1 MAREDAR
8 NRHDF
13 TKIIGLFSVVT
24 LLTFQGA
31 LSQQVKVEPEV
42 MSYPSQAVNLRC
54 AFADAG
60 GIQLT
65 QVSWIYEPK
74 EGERLNIAVYHP
86 KFGASFP
93 TSPLKGRVRFT
104 TEPPSLSN
112 PSIQISDVKM
122 SDEGKYICEYATYPS
137 GNEQGVTSLVMLG
150 RTVCVFCFP
159 SLCIHVLLCICEYAT
174 YPSGNEQGVTSL
186 VMLAKPRNSASG
198 VTVIA
203 STVAAGAKPVV
214 VARCESADGRPAARI
229 AWVTAVNGNATS
241 ASTAGADNTVTVS
254 SQYMLVPTAA
264 DNGKD
269 ISCLVSHRTQ
279 AKPESFLMKL
289 AIEYPPQ
296 VTIVG
301 YDNNWYMGRTNVAL
315 TCQATANPIPTT
327 ITWKTMS
334 GQMPDTV
341 QVKENVLTVLKV
353 DEQANTTFVCEV
365 KNRLG
370 TGKDQVTVMVREPSV
385 VPSNAGVVAGAVI
398 GSLLALL
405 LVAALIAVLVTRSR
419 RQQQGYRGN
428 PNHSSYDIKSR
439 VFGGG
444 KKGSKNGTGAG
455 AGGNGAGGNNSP
467 IYVYKEGSAHDG
479 LTEKANHHV
488 PLHLGRHGEGGVAT
502 AQDILLSGEL
512 DEAERRKFDQLEDD
526 EESYDHFGRGGPILQ
541 LRPTHD
547 QDGIM
552 GGYLD
557 DDMESQR
564 DGSVI
569 SRTAVY
575 V

>member
-1 MAREDAR
+1 MARKDAR
-8 NRHDF
+8 NKHDF
-13 TKIIGLFSVVT
+13 TNIIGLFSVVT

-74 EGERLNIAVYHP
+74 EGERLNIAVFHP
-86 KFGASFP
+86 KFGASYP

-122 SDEGKYICEYATYPS
+122 TDEGKYICEYATYPS
-137 GNEQGVTSLVMLG
+137 GNEQGVTSL
-150 RTVCVFCFP
+150 
-159 SLCIHVLLCICEYAT
+159 I
-174 YPSGNEQGVTSL
+174 
-186 VMLAKPRNSASG
+186 MLAKPRNSASG

-214 VARCESADGRPAARI
+214 VARCESADGRPAAQI
-229 AWVTAVNGNATS
+229 TWVTAVNGNATS

-301 YDNNWYMGRTNVAL
+301 YDDNWYMGRTNVAL

-327 ITWKTMS
+327 ITWKTMT

-370 TGKDQVTVMVREPSV
+370 TGKDQVTVMVRGTRLPV
-385 VPSNAGVVAGAVI
+385 KGPATGAVI
-398 GSLLALL
+398 GGLIGLVLLLAIIGS
-405 LVAALIAVLVTRSR
+405 VVVLVRKKRSQHNGDGPPKYKPPPPKK
-419 RQQQGYRGN
+419 QQSTTT
-428 PNHSSYDIKSR
+428 SSSSDTLNTSR
-439 VFGGG
+439 DPVER
-444 KKGSKNGTGAG
+444 KDGSMDHLYYTPQDAEPSTDLDAYSDEELRYAG
-455 AGGNGAGGNNSP
+455 APSGWDEPRLNEVPPLYAPNQYKPNDYHDNEEDHPPAAGA
-467 IYVYKEGSAHDG
+467 
-479 LTEKANHHV
+479 T
-488 PLHLGRHGEGGVAT
+488 RGESFV
-502 AQDILLSGEL
+502 
-512 DEAERRKFDQLEDD
+512 
-526 EESYDHFGRGGPILQ
+526 
-541 LRPTHD
+541 
-547 QDGIM
+547 
-552 GGYLD
+552 
-557 DDMESQR
+557 SQAMF
-564 DGSVI
+564 V
-569 SRTAVY
+569 
-575 V
+575 

>member
-8 NRHDF
+8 SWHEF
-13 TKIIGLFSVVT
+13 TKMIGLFSLVT

-31 LSQQVKVEPEV
+31 VSQQVKVEPEV

-54 AFADAG
+54 AFTDAG

-86 KFGASFP
+86 SFGASYP
-93 TSPLKGRVRFT
+93 TSPLKGRVSFT
-104 TEPPSLSN
+104 TNPPSLSN

-122 SDEGKYICEYATYPS
+122 TDEGKY
-137 GNEQGVTSLVMLG
+137 
-150 RTVCVFCFP
+150 
-159 SLCIHVLLCICEYAT
+159 ICEYAT

-198 VTVIA
+198 VTAIA

-214 VARCESADGRPAARI
+214 VARCESVDGRPAAQI

-241 ASTAGADNTVTVS
+241 ASKAGVDNTVTVS
-254 SQYMLVPTAA
+254 SEYMLVPTAA

-269 ISCLVSHRTQ
+269 ISCVVSHRTQ

-289 AIEYPPQ
+289 TIEYPPQ
-296 VTIVG
+296 VTIGG
-301 YDNNWYMGRTNVAL
+301 YDDNWYVGRTNVAL
-315 TCQATANPIPTT
+315 TCQATGNPIPTT
-327 ITWKTMS
+327 LTWKTMT

-341 QVKENVLTVLKV
+341 QIKENVLTVLKV
-353 DEQANTTFVCEV
+353 DEQTNTTFVCEV

-370 TGKDQVTVMVREPSV
+370 TGKDQVTVMVREPSM

-398 GSLLALL
+398 GSLLVLL

-419 RQQQGYRGN
+419 RQQQGYRSN

-439 VFGGG
+439 IFGSG

-455 AGGNGAGGNNSP
+455 AGGNGAGGNNNSP
-467 IYVYKEGSAHDG
+467 IYVYREGSAHDG
-479 LTEKANHHV
+479 MTEKANHHV
-488 PLHLGRHGEGGVAT
+488 PLHLGGRGEGGVGTAPT
-502 AQDILLSGEL
+502 AQDILLSSEL

-526 EESYDHFGRGGPILQ
+526 EESYDHFGGGGPILQ
-541 LRPTHD
+541 LRPPHD
-547 QDGIM
+547 QDGII

>member
-1 MAREDAR
+1 
-8 NRHDF
+8 
-13 TKIIGLFSVVT
+13 
-24 LLTFQGA
+24 
-31 LSQQVKVEPEV
+31 

-74 EGERLNIAVYHP
+74 EGEQLNIAVYHP
-86 KFGASFP
+86 NFGASYP

-137 GNEQGVTSLVMLG
+137 GNEQGVTSLVML
-150 RTVCVFCFP
+150 
-159 SLCIHVLLCICEYAT
+159 
-174 YPSGNEQGVTSL
+174 
-186 VMLAKPRNSASG
+186 AKPRNSASG

-203 STVAAGAKPVV
+203 STVATGAKPVV
-214 VARCESADGRPAARI
+214 VARCESADGRPAAQI

-289 AIEYPPQ
+289 VIEYPPQ

-370 TGKDQVTVMVREPSV
+370 TGKDQVTVMVR
-385 VPSNAGVVAGAVI
+385 AGMLKQLFQYIDDHQNQFVQRLREWVAVQSGSGDHTKWGEVERILNMTAVTI
-398 GSLLALL
+398 
-405 LVAALIAVLVTRSR
+405 
-419 RQQQGYRGN
+419 Q
-428 PNHSSYDIKSR
+428 
-439 VFGGG
+439 
-444 KKGSKNGTGAG
+444 
-455 AGGNGAGGNNSP
+455 
-467 IYVYKEGSAHDG
+467 E
-479 LTEKANHHV
+479 
-488 PLHLGRHGEGGVAT
+488 
-502 AQDILLSGEL
+502 
-512 DEAERRKFDQLEDD
+512 
-526 EESYDHFGRGGPILQ
+526 
-541 LRPTHD
+541 
-547 QDGIM
+547 M
-552 GGYLD
+552 GGTVDFADVGTHQVGYNTHH
-557 DDMESQR
+557 QV
-564 DGSVI
+564 GYNTHHQVGYN
-569 SRTAVY
+569 THHQVGY
-575 V
+575 NTHHQVGYNTHHQVGYNTHHQVGYNTHHQVGYNTHHQVGYNTHHQVG

>member
-122 SDEGKYICEYATYPS
+122 SDEGKY
-137 GNEQGVTSLVMLG
+137 
-150 RTVCVFCFP
+150 
-159 SLCIHVLLCICEYAT
+159 ICEYAT

-370 TGKDQVTVMVREPSV
+370 TGKDQVTVMVRGTRLPVKGPTTSGVIGGLIGVVLLLAIIGSV
-385 VPSNAGVVAGAVI
+385 V
-398 GSLLALL
+398 
-405 LVAALIAVLVTRSR
+405 VLVRKKRNQHNGDGPPKYKPPPPNKQQTTTSSSSDTLNTSR
-419 RQQQGYRGN
+419 D
-428 PNHSSYDIKSR
+428 P
-439 VFGGG
+439 V
-444 KKGSKNGTGAG
+444 
-455 AGGNGAGGNNSP
+455 
-467 IYVYKEGSAHDG
+467 
-479 LTEKANHHV
+479 
-488 PLHLGRHGEGGVAT
+488 
-502 AQDILLSGEL
+502 
-512 DEAERRKFDQLEDD
+512 ERK
-526 EESYDHFGRGGPILQ
+526 
-541 LRPTHD
+541 
-547 QDGIM
+547 
-552 GGYLD
+552 
-557 DDMESQR
+557 
-564 DGSVI
+564 DGSVDHLYYAPQDAEP
-569 SRTAVY
+569 STDLDACSDEEYNCDAEELRYAGAPSGWDEPRLNEVPHLYAPNQYKPNDYHDNEEDHPPAAGATRGESFVSQAMFV
-575 V
+575 

>member
-8 NRHDF
+8 SWHEF
-13 TKIIGLFSVVT
+13 TKMIGLFSLVT

-31 LSQQVKVEPEV
+31 VSQQVKVEPEV

-54 AFADAG
+54 AFTDAG

-86 KFGASFP
+86 SFGASYP
-93 TSPLKGRVRFT
+93 TSPLKGRVSFT
-104 TEPPSLSN
+104 TNPPSLSN

-122 SDEGKYICEYATYPS
+122 TDEGKY
-137 GNEQGVTSLVMLG
+137 
-150 RTVCVFCFP
+150 
-159 SLCIHVLLCICEYAT
+159 ICEYAT

-198 VTVIA
+198 VTAIA

-214 VARCESADGRPAARI
+214 VARCESVDGRPAAQI

-241 ASTAGADNTVTVS
+241 ASKAGVDNTVTVS
-254 SQYMLVPTAA
+254 SEYMLVPTAA

-269 ISCLVSHRTQ
+269 ISCVVSHRTQ

-289 AIEYPPQ
+289 TIEYPPQ
-296 VTIVG
+296 VTIGG
-301 YDNNWYMGRTNVAL
+301 YDDNWYVGRTNVAL
-315 TCQATANPIPTT
+315 TCQATGNPIPTT
-327 ITWKTMS
+327 LTWKTMS

-341 QVKENVLTVLKV
+341 QIKENVLTVLKV
-353 DEQANTTFVCEV
+353 DEQTNTTFVCEV

-370 TGKDQVTVMVREPSV
+370 TGKDQVTVMVREPSM

-398 GSLLALL
+398 GSLLVLL

-439 VFGGG
+439 IFGSG

-455 AGGNGAGGNNSP
+455 AGGNGAGGNNNSP
-467 IYVYKEGSAHDG
+467 IYVYREGSAHDG
-479 LTEKANHHV
+479 MTEKANHHV
-488 PLHLGRHGEGGVAT
+488 PLHLGGRGEGGVGTAPT
-502 AQDILLSGEL
+502 AQDILLSSEL

-526 EESYDHFGRGGPILQ
+526 EESYDHFGGGGPILQ
-541 LRPTHD
+541 LRPPHD
-547 QDGIM
+547 QDGII

>member
-1 MAREDAR
+1 MARKDAR
-8 NRHDF
+8 NKHDF
-13 TKIIGLFSVVT
+13 TNIIGLFSVVT

-74 EGERLNIAVYHP
+74 EGERLNIAVFHP
-86 KFGASFP
+86 KFGASYP

-122 SDEGKYICEYATYPS
+122 TDEGKYICEYATYPS
-137 GNEQGVTSLVMLG
+137 GNEQGVTSL
-150 RTVCVFCFP
+150 
-159 SLCIHVLLCICEYAT
+159 I
-174 YPSGNEQGVTSL
+174 
-186 VMLAKPRNSASG
+186 MLAKPRNSASG

-214 VARCESADGRPAARI
+214 VARCESADGRPAAQI
-229 AWVTAVNGNATS
+229 TWVTAVNGNATS

-301 YDNNWYMGRTNVAL
+301 YDDNWYMGRTNVAL

-327 ITWKTMS
+327 ITWKTMT

-370 TGKDQVTVMVREPSV
+370 TGKDQVTVMVRGTRLPV
-385 VPSNAGVVAGAVI
+385 KGPATGAVI
-398 GSLLALL
+398 GGLIGLVLLLAIIGS
-405 LVAALIAVLVTRSR
+405 VVVLVRKKRSQHNGDGPPKYKPPPPKK
-419 RQQQGYRGN
+419 QQTTTT
-428 PNHSSYDIKSR
+428 SSSSDTLNTSR
-439 VFGGG
+439 DPVER
-444 KKGSKNGTGAG
+444 KDGSMDHLYYTPQDAEPSTDLDAYSDEELRYAG
-455 AGGNGAGGNNSP
+455 APSGWDEPRLNEVPPLYAPNQYKPNDYHDNEEDHPPAAGA
-467 IYVYKEGSAHDG
+467 
-479 LTEKANHHV
+479 T
-488 PLHLGRHGEGGVAT
+488 RGESFV
-502 AQDILLSGEL
+502 
-512 DEAERRKFDQLEDD
+512 
-526 EESYDHFGRGGPILQ
+526 
-541 LRPTHD
+541 
-547 QDGIM
+547 
-552 GGYLD
+552 
-557 DDMESQR
+557 SQAMF
-564 DGSVI
+564 V
-569 SRTAVY
+569 
-575 V
+575 

>member
-1 MAREDAR
+1 MARKDAR
-8 NRHDF
+8 NRHDY

-74 EGERLNIAVYHP
+74 EGERLNIAVFHP
-86 KFGASFP
+86 KFGASYP
-93 TSPLKGRVRFT
+93 TSPLKGRVSFT

-122 SDEGKYICEYATYPS
+122 TDEGKYICEYATYPS
-137 GNEQGVTSLVMLG
+137 GNEQGVTSL
-150 RTVCVFCFP
+150 
-159 SLCIHVLLCICEYAT
+159 I
-174 YPSGNEQGVTSL
+174 
-186 VMLAKPRNSASG
+186 MLAKPRNSASG

-214 VARCESADGRPAARI
+214 VARCESADGRPAAQI

-241 ASTAGADNTVTVS
+241 VSTAGADNTVTVS

-327 ITWKTMS
+327 ITWKTMT

-370 TGKDQVTVMVREPSV
+370 TGKDQVTVMVRGTRLPVKGSTT
-385 VPSNAGVVAGAVI
+385 GAVI
-398 GSLLALL
+398 GGLIGLVLLLAIIGS
-405 LVAALIAVLVTRSR
+405 VVVLVRKKRSQHNGDGPPKYKPPPPKK
-419 RQQQGYRGN
+419 QQTTTT
-428 PNHSSYDIKSR
+428 SSSSDTLNTSR
-439 VFGGG
+439 DPVER
-444 KKGSKNGTGAG
+444 KDGSMDHLYYAPQDAEPSTDLDAYSDEEYNGDVEELRYAG
-455 AGGNGAGGNNSP
+455 APSGWDEPRLNEVPPPYAPNQYKPNDYHDNEEDHPPAAGA
-467 IYVYKEGSAHDG
+467 
-479 LTEKANHHV
+479 T
-488 PLHLGRHGEGGVAT
+488 RGESFV
-502 AQDILLSGEL
+502 
-512 DEAERRKFDQLEDD
+512 
-526 EESYDHFGRGGPILQ
+526 
-541 LRPTHD
+541 
-547 QDGIM
+547 
-552 GGYLD
+552 
-557 DDMESQR
+557 SQAMF
-564 DGSVI
+564 V
-569 SRTAVY
+569 
-575 V
+575 

>member
-8 NRHDF
+8 NWHDF
-13 TKIIGLFSVVT
+13 TKRIGLFSVVT

-31 LSQQVKVEPEV
+31 VSQQVKVEPEV
-42 MSYPSQAVNLRC
+42 MSYPSQEVNLRC
-54 AFADAG
+54 AFPDAG

-86 KFGASFP
+86 KFGASYP
-93 TSPLKGRVRFT
+93 TSPLKGRVSFT
-104 TEPPSLSN
+104 ADPPTLIN
-112 PSIQISDVKM
+112 PSIQISNVKM
-122 SDEGKYICEYATYPS
+122 TDEGKYICEYATYPS
-137 GNEQGVTSLVMLG
+137 GNEQGVTSL
-150 RTVCVFCFP
+150 
-159 SLCIHVLLCICEYAT
+159 I
-174 YPSGNEQGVTSL
+174 
-186 VMLAKPRNSASG
+186 MLAKPRNSASG

-203 STVAAGAKPVV
+203 STVTAGAKPVV
-214 VARCESADGRPAARI
+214 VARCESADGRPAAQI
-229 AWVTAVNGNATS
+229 TWVTAVNGNATS
-241 ASTAGADNTVTVS
+241 TSTAGADNTVTIS

-279 AKPESFLMKL
+279 AKPESFLMNL

-301 YDNNWYMGRTNVAL
+301 YDNNWYVGRTNVAL

-327 ITWKTMS
+327 ITWKTMT

-341 QVKENVLTVLKV
+341 QIKENVLTVLKL

-405 LVAALIAVLVTRSR
+405 LLAALIAVLVTRSR

-439 VFGGG
+439 IFGGG

-479 LTEKANHHV
+479 LTDNANHHV
-488 PLHLGRHGEGGVAT
+488 PLHLGGRGEGGVAT

-526 EESYDHFGRGGPILQ
+526 EESYDNFVSGGPILQ
-541 LRPTHD
+541 LRPSHD
-547 QDGIM
+547 QDGII

>member
-104 TEPPSLSN
+104 AEPPSLSN

-122 SDEGKYICEYATYPS
+122 TDEGKY
-137 GNEQGVTSLVMLG
+137 
-150 RTVCVFCFP
+150 
-159 SLCIHVLLCICEYAT
+159 ICEYAT

-214 VARCESADGRPAARI
+214 VARCESADGRPAAQI

-370 TGKDQVTVMVREPSV
+370 TGKDQVTVMVRGTRLPVKGPTTSGVIGGLIGVVLLLAIIGSV
-385 VPSNAGVVAGAVI
+385 V
-398 GSLLALL
+398 
-405 LVAALIAVLVTRSR
+405 VLVRKKRNQQNGDGPPKYKPPPPNKQQTTTSSSSDTLNTSR
-419 RQQQGYRGN
+419 D
-428 PNHSSYDIKSR
+428 P
-439 VFGGG
+439 V
-444 KKGSKNGTGAG
+444 
-455 AGGNGAGGNNSP
+455 
-467 IYVYKEGSAHDG
+467 
-479 LTEKANHHV
+479 
-488 PLHLGRHGEGGVAT
+488 
-502 AQDILLSGEL
+502 
-512 DEAERRKFDQLEDD
+512 ERK
-526 EESYDHFGRGGPILQ
+526 
-541 LRPTHD
+541 
-547 QDGIM
+547 
-552 GGYLD
+552 
-557 DDMESQR
+557 
-564 DGSVI
+564 DGSVDHLYYAPQDAEP
-569 SRTAVY
+569 STDLDACSDEEYNCDAEELRYASTPSGWDEPRLNEVPHLYAPNQYKPNDYHDNEEDHPPATGATRGESFVSQAMF

>member
-1 MAREDAR
+1 MSREDAR
-8 NRHDF
+8 NWHDF
-13 TKIIGLFSVVT
+13 TKMIGLFSVVT

-31 LSQQVKVEPEV
+31 VSQRVKVEPEV

-54 AFADAG
+54 AFTDAG

-86 KFGASFP
+86 NFGASYP

-122 SDEGKYICEYATYPS
+122 TDEGKY
-137 GNEQGVTSLVMLG
+137 
-150 RTVCVFCFP
+150 
-159 SLCIHVLLCICEYAT
+159 ICEYAT

-203 STVAAGAKPVV
+203 STVATGAQPVV
-214 VARCESADGRPAARI
+214 VARCESADGRPAAQI

-279 AKPESFLMKL
+279 AKPESFLMNL

-296 VTIVG
+296 VTILG
-301 YDNNWYMGRTNVAL
+301 YDNNWYVGRTNVAL
-315 TCQATANPIPTT
+315 TCQATANPVPTT
-327 ITWKTMS
+327 IAWKTMS

-353 DEQANTTFVCEV
+353 DEQINTTFVCEV

-370 TGKDQVTVMVREPSV
+370 TGKDQVTVMVRGTRLPVKGPTTSGV
-385 VPSNAGVVAGAVI
+385 IGGLIGVVLLLAVI
-398 GSLLALL
+398 GS
-405 LVAALIAVLVTRSR
+405 VVVLVRKKRNQHNGDGPPKYKLPPPNKQQTITTSSSTDRLNTSR
-419 RQQQGYRGN
+419 D
-428 PNHSSYDIKSR
+428 P
-439 VFGGG
+439 V
-444 KKGSKNGTGAG
+444 
-455 AGGNGAGGNNSP
+455 
-467 IYVYKEGSAHDG
+467 
-479 LTEKANHHV
+479 
-488 PLHLGRHGEGGVAT
+488 
-502 AQDILLSGEL
+502 
-512 DEAERRKFDQLEDD
+512 
-526 EESYDHFGRGGPILQ
+526 ES
-541 LRPTHD
+541 
-547 QDGIM
+547 
-552 GGYLD
+552 
-557 DDMESQR
+557 R
-564 DGSVI
+564 DGSVDHLYYALQDAEPSTDLDACRDEEYNCDAEELRYAGTPSGWDEPRLNEVPPLYAPNQYKANDYHDKEEDHPPATGT
-569 SRTAVY
+569 SRGESFVSQAMFV
-575 V
+575 